1 MRALL
6 DTHVVLWWFFDDP
19 RISKAAATLI
29 VDPGNE
35 LWVSGA
41 CAWEIATKHRIGK
54 LPEAETL
61 VARFPQL
68 LRQARMRDLPITAEH
83 ALAAGTLPGPHRD
96 PFDRMLIAQAELE
109 RLPLVSNDPV
119 FKDYAVE
126 MIW

>member
-35 LWVSGA
+35 LWVSSA